1 MFDIVKT
8 LNACCDGLGYEIH
21 EARESEWII
30 CEINPA
36 ATAAAE
42 IAEKPDV
49 AQRII
54 QYNHFMLKG
63 EIEKKRDI
71 LRALASEIEPQQNQ
85 IKSLDKDLGVA
96 LFDLLNGMHIRHNN
110 KDPKKKSYYRQHVVD
125 MTDDELEEWYDE
137 IYQMILLA
145 MLLMDHNKERK
156 DKVAQLRASL
166 AKKS

>member
-1 MFDIVKT
+1 M
-8 LNACCDGLGYEIH
+8 
-21 EARESEWII
+21 
-30 CEINPA
+30 
-36 ATAAAE
+36 
-42 IAEKPDV
+42 
-49 AQRII
+49 
-54 QYNHFMLKG
+54 
-63 EIEKKRDI
+63 KKRDI